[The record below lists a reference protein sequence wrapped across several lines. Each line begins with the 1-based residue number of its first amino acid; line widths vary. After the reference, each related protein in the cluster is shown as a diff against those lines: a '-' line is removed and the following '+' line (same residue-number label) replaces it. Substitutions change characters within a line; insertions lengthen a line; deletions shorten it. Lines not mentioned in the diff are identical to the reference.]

1 MVINDKGIGDG
12 RGILRGD
19 YLNEDRPL
27 TRADWLEEVFPE
39 WGTLLNQQIENDV
52 VAPGTVAL
60 WWLSG
65 PSWCL
70 KTSAG
75 GVFLI
80 DCYSGPSMYTSYAY
94 CGVCR
99 IGGAPTLNWIRLSPM
114 VHDPWK
120 FKTLDAS
127 FMTHLHQDH
136 CDIYT
141 IKATLATTDCKYVGP
156 MSTILKTRHFQ
167 VPDARIIQVKP
178 GDELPVR
185 GATVKVLTNYDDIA
199 RRTGVPVDQ
208 PRTYGEAAV
217 SYLFETDGGNILFLG
232 DSLYHNGYKAIGD
245 QYKID
250 VAIADMGHNAPGA
263 TDKMTPWDLFRVGQ
277 ALKTKVLIPDHYDNW
292 ANTQLDPAQ
301 LERIVKENEP
311 GMKTVI
317 MQAGGKFVYPTD
329 QNIGRYTYPDYREW
343 YRPEDSWQYGKPAE
357 DAGLL

>member
-1 MVINDKGIGDG
+1 MTVNDKGVGDG

-19 YLNEDRPL
+19 YLNEDRTV
-27 TRADWLEEVFPE
+27 TRQDWLEEVFPE

-80 DCYSGPSMYTSYAY
+80 DCYSGPSMYTSYGY

-99 IGGAPTLNWIRLSPM
+99 IGGAPTINWIRLSPM

-141 IKATLATTDCKYVGP
+141 IKATLATTNCKYVGP
-156 MSTILKTRHFQ
+156 MSTILKTRKFQ
-167 VPDARIIQVKP
+167 VPEERIIQVKP
-178 GDELPVR
+178 GDELPIR
-185 GATVKVLTNYDDIA
+185 GATVKVLVNYDDIA

-208 PRTYGEAAV
+208 PRSYG
-217 SYLFETDGGNILFLG
+217 
-232 DSLYHNGYKAIGD
+232 
-245 QYKID
+245 
-250 VAIADMGHNAPGA
+250 
-263 TDKMTPWDLFRVGQ
+263 R
-277 ALKTKVLIPDHYDNW
+277 
-292 ANTQLDPAQ
+292 
-301 LERIVKENEP
+301 R
-311 GMKTVI
+311 
-317 MQAGGKFVYPTD
+317 
-329 QNIGRYTYPDYREW
+329 R
-343 YRPEDSWQYGKPAE
+343 
-357 DAGLL
+357 